1 MDGINTGNNFT
12 DTANKAALRS
22 SAEPS
27 NNTQSNTSSAV
38 NHKSV
43 KANLTSISLL
53 SAQTQQSSPELR
65 QDIIDRAKS
74 LINDPNWLTDNNLD
88 ILADK
93 IGEIE
98 NI

>member
-12 DTANKAALRS
+12 DTANNAALRS

-27 NNTQSNTSSAV
+27 NNTQPNTSSAV
-38 NHKSV
+38 SLKSV
-43 KANLTSISLL
+43 QANLTSISLV
-53 SAQTQQSSPELR
+53 SAQAQQSSPELR

-88 ILADK
+88 LLADK